1 MAKMIFFDIEA
12 RNKMKKGVDTLA
24 NAVKVTL
31 GPKGRNVVIEKKFG
45 APQVTKDGVTVAKE
59 IELEDPIENMGAQ
72 MVKEV
77 ASKTADLAGDGTT
90 TATVLAQSIISEGL
104 KMVAAGANPMDL
116 KRGIDKAVRAVVE
129 SLVSQKKDVGNNSK
143 MIEQVATISANNDNE
158 IGKLI
163 AQAMAKVGKEGV
175 ITVEEAKG
183 TDTTV
188 DVVEG
193 MQFDRGYISP
203 YFVTNSEKMQAE
215 LQTPFILIY
224 DKKISAMKDILGILE
239 KVAQTGRPLMII
251 SEDLDGEA
259 LATLVVNKLRGTIK
273 VAAVKAPGFGDRRKE
288 MLTDLAVLTGGTVI
302 SEELGNKLEGVELTS
317 LGQAASITIDK
328 DNTVIVG
335 GKGKKSEIVARVNQ
349 IKAQV
354 ENTTS
359 DYDKEK
365 LQERLAKLA
374 GGVAVLYVGAATE
387 VEMKEKKDRVDDA
400 LHATRAAVEEGIVP
414 GGGVAYIRAI
424 ASLEKLK
431 GALNADE
438 TTGIAIVKRAIE
450 EPLRQIVSNSGI
462 EGSIVVQTIK
472 EGEGDYGFN
481 ARTEVYENLF
491 KAGVIDPTKVARVA
505 LENAASIAGM
515 LLTTECVIA
524 DRPKEDAGHNH
535 GGAPDMGGMGGY

>member
-1 MAKMIFFDIEA
+1 
-12 RNKMKKGVDTLA
+12 
-24 NAVKVTL
+24 
-31 GPKGRNVVIEKKFG
+31 
-45 APQVTKDGVTVAKE
+45 
-59 IELEDPIENMGAQ
+59 
-72 MVKEV
+72 
-77 ASKTADLAGDGTT
+77 
-90 TATVLAQSIISEGL
+90 
-104 KMVAAGANPMDL
+104 
-116 KRGIDKAVRAVVE
+116 
-129 SLVSQKKDVGNNSK
+129 

-224 DKKISAMKDILGILE
+224 DKKISAMKDILSVLE

-251 SEDLDGEA
+251 AEDLDGEA

-288 MLTDLAVLTGGTVI
+288 MLTDLAILTGGTVI
-302 SEELGNKLEGVELTS
+302 SEELGNKLEAVELTS

-335 GKGKKSEIVARVNQ
+335 GKGKKSEIVGRVNQ

-374 GGVAVLYVGAATE
+374 GGVAVLYVG
-387 VEMKEKKDRVDDA
+387 DA

-424 ASLEKLK
+424 AGLEKLK

-450 EPLRQIVSNSGI
+450 EPLRQIVANCGI
-462 EGSIVVQTIK
+462 EGSIVVQNIK
-472 EGEGDYGFN
+472 EGEADYGFN
-481 ARTEVYENLF
+481 ARTEVYENMF
-491 KAGVIDPTKVARVA
+491 KAGVIDPTKVARIA

-524 DRPKEDAGHNH
+524 DRPKEEAGHNH